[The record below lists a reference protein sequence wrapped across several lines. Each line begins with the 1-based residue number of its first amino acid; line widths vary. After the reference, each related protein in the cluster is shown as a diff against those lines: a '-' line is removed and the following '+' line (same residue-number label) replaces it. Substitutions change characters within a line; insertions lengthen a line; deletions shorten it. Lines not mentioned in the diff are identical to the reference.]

1 MLPPWLQPPR
11 APLTLSPEGDFYFQP
26 HALLGIAA
34 LLLPAEHGM
43 PGPVCSPERGEAAAA
58 PGEGQVPIGSKG
70 VTEPPSPA
78 GRGWRFHAGLSRWH
92 SVSGVSTEP
101 WDRSWVWF
109 GLGLHKLCSLKS
121 RSWAVS
127 RAGRGLGAPSRCWG
141 ESAGSWHCQAGAFLF
156 VVHFSPE
163 LAAFQQGHKN
173 PKSFVN
179 LEVRLL
185 KSILS
190 GLCRH
195 YRARTEVQE
204 PQMCRVGV
212 LL

>member
-1 MLPPWLQPPR
+1 MISISSRTHSWELQHSSFLLSTECLVRCAAQSEERQLPLLEKGRFPSAPR
-11 APLTLSPEGDFYFQP
+11 ELRS
-26 HALLGIAA
+26 
-34 LLLPAEHGM
+34 
-43 PGPVCSPERGEAAAA
+43 R
-58 PGEGQVPIGSKG
+58 
-70 VTEPPSPA
+70 PSPA

-101 WDRSWVWF
+101 WDSSWVWF

-163 LAAFQQGHKN
+163 LAAFQQGQKT
-173 PKSFVN
+173 PKSFV
-179 LEVRLL
+179 
-185 KSILS
+185 I
-190 GLCRH
+190 
-195 YRARTEVQE
+195 
-204 PQMCRVGV
+204 
-212 LL
+212 